1 MWMCSSRMLLPLKAV
16 TACLTTCFYFNSK
29 GPPGIKGEK
38 GDTGSPGVQ
47 VMADTI
53 LFNYLKKLPIFSIN

>member
-16 TACLTTCFYFNSK
+16 TAFLTMCFYFNSK

-47 VMADTI
+47 VM
-53 LFNYLKKLPIFSIN
+53 NGRHHSV